1 MHTLKSATLKFSF
14 LPRIPP
20 QQVKTELEE
29 GRKKTVFKAQPS
41 KVALAAAFE
50 PQRSS
55 KALTEVSEFALNTNR
70 RAVRWED
77 IAAEKN
83 EVKQIVDEMAK
94 EREVLREEE
103 EKEAI
108 AELRKKL
115 VHKAQ
120 PIHKYKKLTVKPSDR
135 PLTQPASPAWSEM
148 KRRRVDM
155 R

>member
-1 MHTLKSATLKFSF
+1 M
-14 LPRIPP
+14 
-20 QQVKTELEE
+20 
-29 GRKKTVFKAQPS
+29 FKAQPS

-94 EREVLREEE
+94 EREVQREEE

-135 PLTQPASPAWSEM
+135 PLTQPASPALSEM